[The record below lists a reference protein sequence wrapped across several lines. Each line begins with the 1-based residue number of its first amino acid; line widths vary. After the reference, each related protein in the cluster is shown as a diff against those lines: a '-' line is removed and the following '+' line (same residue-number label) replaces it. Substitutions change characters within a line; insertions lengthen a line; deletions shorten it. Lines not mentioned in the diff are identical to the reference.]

1 MNGVRIVALV
11 MALAVTAMV
20 GTVTAQESVEPE
32 QQKEVREIIVEIA
45 GDATS
50 TENAEQLAD
59 MIREEVEA
67 SGGGH
72 LEIYIE
78 QIPEDVVE
86 TLGRTVTLEF
96 VVQSRPETVSVM
108 TVSPEFAVS
117 AQWSRNVSSSGSGD
131 GETVVEDNSIDVVGT
146 IDVDDEDDTFLVTC
160 WGSFAGAAQISKE
173 SDVEES
179 TDEESES
186 DREAVEEGM
195 FVEFQASAMFRPN
208 QTRVIASRGE
218 DKLALTLVV
227 DEDD

>member
-1 MNGVRIVALV
+1 M
-11 MALAVTAMV
+11 
-20 GTVTAQESVEPE
+20 
-32 QQKEVREIIVEIA
+32 
-45 GDATS
+45 
-50 TENAEQLAD
+50 
-59 MIREEVEA
+59 
-67 SGGGH
+67 
-72 LEIYIE
+72 
-78 QIPEDVVE
+78 
-86 TLGRTVTLEF
+86 TLEF
-96 VVQSRPETVSVM
+96 VVQSRPEPVLVT

-218 DKLALTLVV
+218 DKLTLTVGV